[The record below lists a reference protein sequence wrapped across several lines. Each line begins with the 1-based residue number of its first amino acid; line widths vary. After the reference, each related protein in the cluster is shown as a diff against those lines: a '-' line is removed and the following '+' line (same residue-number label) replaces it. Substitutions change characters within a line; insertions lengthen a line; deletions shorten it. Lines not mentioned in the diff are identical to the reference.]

1 MLGPALTN
9 LLHRLAEIPA
19 PDRTPNQQALFEE
32 LNWLFAA
39 SLGEGPGD
47 AASAQTNALRAAP
60 EIQSFL
66 DSDLV
71 KAFRLAPTVAAL
83 RNSRAFASITYSY
96 DPTANA
102 PMSTYPLDPAS
113 SGQKCN
119 KCKQYF
125 PVSTQ
130 PSV

>member
-39 SLGEGPGD
+39 SLGEGPGH

-71 KAFRLAPTVAAL
+71 EEW
-83 RNSRAFASITYSY
+83 
-96 DPTANA
+96 
-102 PMSTYPLDPAS
+102 LDPQEEA
-113 SGQKCN
+113 GQELVDEIVAGGAEVA
-119 KCKQYF
+119 QRVEF
-125 PVSTQ
+125 HEVS
-130 PSV
+130 PAVGSVQNNGPELTDALG